1 MFAPLAFLEAGTLT
15 SVTDSMTDQTISAA
29 ANHDIRFINSNGI
42 DAPVQSIIIGFTEA
56 FSLTTITPSDV
67 LFSHGPTT
75 GAETVEVLSS
85 SSGIGIWGLDITG
98 TVIRLS
104 PPTNAVVGELLAGE
118 KVILKIGT
126 NAGGT
131 HQITNPSTAGS
142 YAILIYG
149 DFGGIGSIRV
159 PIVAS
164 SANGFGVSFTVPAAG
179 SVVAVDPGC
188 GAACTPPP
196 PPPPPAAELSIN
208 AVNIADLAETR
219 AGITWNTNS
228 VAASSLYLIDSH
240 GTETLISSDGPSLSH
255 SAVISGLTP
264 ATFYRFNLRATRAG
278 GGTALYG
285 PGGFT
290 TSPRPAIPNV
300 SNFQAMRRSDGSIQL
315 SWSVPSTINAADGYV
330 MVVVAR
336 TDRYP
341 TSASDGRSV
350 LSGFGSSATDVSTQ
364 GAVYYTAFIQQAARS
379 SSGAVTLLPAV
390 TSAPLPAPISPT
402 PEPVRPI
409 GGTRPL
415 PIPQP
420 TTQGTGAATP
430 VPAPTST
437 TAPIVGVPIIDS
449 GASLPSILPQPTV
462 IIPTAPPS
470 TVPSVLLPVIV
481 PSRPVVF
488 QADTEWK
495 TENGALSLAKGDQ
508 VPRILIGDAIQLI
521 VSGLQVISSGRVE
534 VDGSY
539 YALGQAGDR
548 QYLAA
553 FVPGDSIGAVDVK
566 IALRLASGEERI
578 LTRRVEIVSPA
589 LILERDKQ
597 DEPAVGARI
606 EVQIQRDGKW
616 EAVSDSERT
625 LSADGLYRQ
634 YLAAGK
640 YRLLVTKQGWKMMT
654 TEFKQSATGPYEM
667 KTVLEPERG
676 AIQDIANVAIAAI
689 EAMRTPEVQT
699 IAQISAPVAAVAAV
713 GATVAA
719 ASAFNILN
727 YLRFLLTQP
736 LLLFRRRRREKWGM
750 VYNSLTKRPID
761 LAIVRLL
768 DAKTGALRQTRI
780 TDAQGRFAFLAPAG
794 SYRLQVVKPGL
805 VFPSQLLANEKMDID
820 LVDLYH
826 GEQVDAQVTAN
837 ITPNIPLDPIERVE
851 MPKDIIRRKQW
862 RLFQRVVSASSLVVA
877 TGAVIIQPTPTMFI
891 FTGVQIVVFLLF
903 YRLAIPPKPKNWGI
917 AYDGHT
923 RKPLKQAVVRI
934 FDKKYNKLLETQLT
948 DREGKY
954 AFLAGKN
961 VYYVTADHAGYDR
974 FVSKDVDL
982 RAESLG
988 IVREPLAL
996 LTSNASTAVSSS
1008 VPT

>member
-1 MFAPLAFLEAGTLT
+1 
-15 SVTDSMTDQTISAA
+15 
-29 ANHDIRFINSNGI
+29 
-42 DAPVQSIIIGFTEA
+42 
-56 FSLTTITPSDV
+56 
-67 LFSHGPTT
+67 
-75 GAETVEVLSS
+75 
-85 SSGIGIWGLDITG
+85 
-98 TVIRLS
+98 
-104 PPTNAVVGELLAGE
+104 
-118 KVILKIGT
+118 
-126 NAGGT
+126 
-131 HQITNPSTAGS
+131 
-142 YAILIYG
+142 
-149 DFGGIGSIRV
+149 
-159 PIVAS
+159 
-164 SANGFGVSFTVPAAG
+164 
-179 SVVAVDPGC
+179 
-188 GAACTPPP
+188 
-196 PPPPPAAELSIN
+196 
-208 AVNIADLAETR
+208 
-219 AGITWNTNS
+219 
-228 VAASSLYLIDSH
+228 
-240 GTETLISSDGPSLSH
+240 
-255 SAVISGLTP
+255 
-264 ATFYRFNLRATRAG
+264 
-278 GGTALYG
+278 
-285 PGGFT
+285 
-290 TSPRPAIPNV
+290 
-300 SNFQAMRRSDGSIQL
+300 
-315 SWSVPSTINAADGYV
+315 

-350 LSGFGSSATDVSTQ
+350 SSGFGSSATDVSTQ
-364 GAVYYTAFIQQAARS
+364 GAVYYTVFIQQASRS
-379 SSGAVTLLPAV
+379 SSGAVTSLPAV
-390 TSAPLPAPISPT
+390 TAPPIPAPISPT
-402 PEPVRPI
+402 TEPVTPI
-409 GGTRPL
+409 GVTRPL
-415 PIPQP
+415 PISQP
-420 TTQGTGAATP
+420 TTQGTGAAP
-430 VPAPTST
+430 SVPAPAPT
-437 TAPIVGVPIIDS
+437 TAPIVGMPIIDS
-449 GASLPSILPQPTV
+449 STSLPSILPQPTV
-462 IIPTAPPS
+462 IIPTAPSS
-470 TVPSVLLPVIV
+470 TAPNVPLPVLPVVV
-481 PSRPVVF
+481 PSRPITF

-521 VSGLQVISSGRVE
+521 VSGSQVISSGRVE

-553 FVPGDSIGAVDVK
+553 FVPGDAIGVVDVK

-578 LTRRVEIVSPA
+578 MTRRVEIVSPA
-589 LILERDKQ
+589 LIVEHDKQ

-616 EAVSDSERT
+616 EVLSESERT
-625 LSADGLYRQ
+625 LLADGLYRQ
-634 YLAAGK
+634 YLVAGK

-654 TEFKQSATGPYEM
+654 TEFKQGATGPYEM

-689 EAMRTPEVQT
+689 EAIRTPEVQT

-736 LLLFRRRRREKWGM
+736 LLLLRRRRREKWGM

-805 VFPSQLLANEKMDID
+805 IFPSQLLANEKIDID

-877 TGAVIIQPTPTMFI
+877 AGAVIIQPTPAMFV

-903 YRLAIPPKPKNWGI
+903 HRLAIPPKPKNWGI

-923 RKPLKQAVVRI
+923 RKPLKQAIVRI

-961 VYYVTADHAGYDR
+961 VYYVTADHAGYNR

-996 LTSNASTAVSSS
+996 LTSNAPTAVSSS